1 MSGSLSY
8 CCCTR
13 CHSNGD
19 GTVTCGEPHLF
30 HWPPSKQIIRD
41 DYTSVFSFVMVKWWR
56 SEMAGEDLVYHQHKP
71 HRCAMMTQALKG
83 QTRSQGTT
91 HASCDSA
98 GLRGQRARRLAQ
110 TKAATLF
117 WGFSWQPVFISCQ
130 VVVSFLHYKVCWPPE
145 GRSYS
150 QCRVFWGC
158 LGGCV

>member
-1 MSGSLSY
+1 MANRLLCQPVMRGSLSY

-30 HWPPSKQIIRD
+30 HRPPSKQIIRA
-41 DYTSVFSFVMVKWWR
+41 DYTSVLYFVMVKWWR

-98 GLRGQRARRLAQ
+98 GLRGQRAWRLAQ

-117 WGFSWQPVFISCQ
+117 WGFSWQPAFISCQ
-130 VVVSFLHYKVCWPPE
+130 VFLA
-145 GRSYS
+145 
-150 QCRVFWGC
+150 
-158 LGGCV
+158 L